1 MEEESAGIKGGNACE
16 REKEKERERERGR
29 SEKRW
34 RDKRVE
40 AAMS

>member
-1 MEEESAGIKGGNACE
+1 MEEESEGIKGGNACE
-16 REKEKERERERGR
+16 REKETERESGR